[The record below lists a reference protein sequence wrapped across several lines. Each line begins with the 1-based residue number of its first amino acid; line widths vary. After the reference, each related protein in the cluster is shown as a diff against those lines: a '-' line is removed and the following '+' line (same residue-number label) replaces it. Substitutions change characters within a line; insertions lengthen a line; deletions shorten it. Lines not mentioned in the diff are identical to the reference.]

1 MDLGQATDYSA
12 LCVIEEASLWCGPEV
27 DFAGWGV
34 FVPPE
39 LEDAGWVSPSL
50 LSPRSAQGVA
60 TINRELGRPPHP
72 PLYLR
77 HLERYELGTPYPEVI
92 ARVIRLLTRHPIRS
106 HLESTRLIVDA
117 TGVGRPVVDS
127 FRAQGVHPVSVLI
140 HGGDSVTAE
149 APGPEILN
157 LRVPKRDLVAAVQ
170 TTLQSRRLQ
179 IAAGLPLA
187 RRTAQGVTELSGS
200 RLIRAR
206 HTILLAIG
214 EKVIMM
220 IWSWPRRSPAGIGR
234 SRTS

>member
-1 MDLGQATDYSA
+1 
-12 LCVIEEASLWCGPEV
+12 
-27 DFAGWGV
+27 
-34 FVPPE
+34 
-39 LEDAGWVSPSL
+39 
-50 LSPRSAQGVA
+50 VA

-92 ARVIRLLTRHPIRS
+92 QRVIRLLTRPPIRH
-106 HLESTRLIVDA
+106 HLERTRLIVDA

-179 IAAGLPLA
+179 IAAGLTLA
-187 RRTAQGVTELSGS
+187 NVLRKELLNFRIKIDPRTAHDSYSHWREGDHDDLVLATAVACWYREVTNVAMEQRNHEQGGYRVPVRNPNVEPFIKGEPEPFIKTEQRYYGRVSF
-200 RLIRAR
+200 A
-206 HTILLAIG
+206 
-214 EKVIMM
+214 KPD
-220 IWSWPRRSPAGIGR
+220 PRGL
-234 SRTS
+234 